1 MKEKRSLNILVLIT
15 FIAALA
21 LPLINT
27 VGVGSLYTICSSDIA
42 VPQTVSMLLNLLYT
56 AINVLA
62 SYAVAACVGYSIAE
76 KRSRLAV
83 ILIAAL
89 SLLPVYFAVACVDSS
104 FYGNSFV
111 SLPYIM
117 FNLFNCGVELL
128 RLGIVILAAFIFCKN
143 VRRVC
148 AVCPTVMFLWVTA
161 FNVYETAS
169 LIINIGAPE
178 NIADVLELAKP
189 HITAIIYY
197 IFGLLLTRLL
207 VWIFERGKESKNET
221 NCTQSNS

>member
-1 MKEKRSLNILVLIT
+1 MKEKRSLNVLVLT
-15 FIAALA
+15 VCIAALI
-21 LPLINT
+21 LPLVNA
-27 VGVGSLYTICSSDIA
+27 VGVGPLYTVLGSDITTPEAA
-42 VPQTVSMLLNLLYT
+42 VIILNLIYNSLNIFT
-56 AINVLA
+56 A
-62 SYAVAACVGYSIAE
+62 YAVAACVGYAIAA
-76 KRSRLAV
+76 KKSRLAV

-148 AVCPTVMFLWVTA
+148 IVCPLVIFLWTTA
-161 FNVYETAS
+161 FNAYETVS

-178 NIADVLELAKP
+178 NISDVLELAAP
-189 HITAIIYY
+189 HVEATIYY

-207 VWIFERGKESKNET
+207 VWIFERGKEKENEPD
-221 NCTQSNS
+221 CAQSDT